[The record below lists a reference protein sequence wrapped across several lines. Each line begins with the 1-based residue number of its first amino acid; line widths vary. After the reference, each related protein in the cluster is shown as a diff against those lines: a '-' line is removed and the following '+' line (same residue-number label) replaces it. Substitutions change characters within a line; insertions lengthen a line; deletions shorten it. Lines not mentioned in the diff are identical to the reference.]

1 MRNLLLL
8 TIISISLLFSAS
20 SWAIENQ
27 FYLKAE
33 VGANKMNKI
42 KLKDKKLKQNIA
54 AIVGGGVGYYV
65 LDNVRADLMLN
76 FFANQQS
83 KHSFAGTDSKIK
95 PQITTLVLSGYIDIL
110 DISICEFFIGAGAGV
125 GQLKNKIITNNKL
138 GTSVSTNKKN
148 NLVYH
153 LTFGVAAKLAPIVK
167 IEVAYIWKDL
177 GSSKKIKNHVKSLPY
192 KGHNVTL
199 GIRLDV

>member
-20 SWAIENQ
+20 SWAVENQ

-33 VGANKMNKI
+33 FRTSKMNNV
-42 KLKDKKLKQNIA
+42 KLNDQKLKQNMA
-54 AIVGGGVGYYV
+54 AIVDGGAGYYI

-76 FFANQQS
+76 FFVNQQS

-95 PQITTLVLSGYIDIL
+95 PQITTLVLSGYVDVF

-125 GQLKNKIITNNKL
+125 GQLKNEITSNNKF
-138 GTSVSTNKKN
+138 GTSTFTSKKN

-153 LTFGVAAKLAPIVK
+153 LTLGVAAKLAPVVK
-167 IEVAYIWKDL
+167 AEIAYSWRDF
-177 GSSKKIKNHVKSLPY
+177 GSTKEIKNYIKSLPY

-199 GIRLDV
+199 GIRFDI

>member
-8 TIISISLLFSAS
+8 TITSISLLFSVS

-33 VGANKMNKI
+33 VGTSKMNNV
-42 KLKDKKLKQNIA
+42 KLNDKKLKHNMA
-54 AIVGGGVGYYV
+54 GIVGGGGAGYYI

-83 KHSFAGTDSKIK
+83 KYFFAGTDSKIK
-95 PQITTLVLSGYIDIL
+95 SQITTLVLSGYVDVF
-110 DISICEFFIGAGAGV
+110 DISICEFFIGLGAGV
-125 GQLKNKIITNNKL
+125 GQLKNEIIGNNKL
-138 GTSVSTNKKN
+138 GASTYTNKKN

-153 LTFGVAAKLAPIVK
+153 LTLGVAAKLAPVVK
-167 IEVAYIWKDL
+167 VEIAYSWKDF
-177 GSSKKIKNHVKSLPY
+177 GSTKENYIKSLPY

-199 GIRLDV
+199 GIRFDI

>member
-1 MRNLLLL
+1 MKNLLLL
-8 TIISISLLFSAS
+8 TITSISLLFSAS

-33 VGANKMNKI
+33 VGASRMNDV
-42 KLKDKKLKQNIA
+42 KLNDKELKQNIA
-54 AIVGGGVGYYV
+54 AIVGGGAGYYV
-65 LDNVRADLMLN
+65 LDNVRVDLILN

-83 KHSFAGTDSKIK
+83 NYSFAGTDSKIK
-95 PQITTLVLSGYIDIL
+95 PQITTLVLSGYVDII

-125 GQLKNKIITNNKL
+125 SQLKNEVTNNKL
-138 GTSVSTNKKN
+138 GTAAANNKKN

-167 IEVAYIWKDL
+167 VEVAYSWKDF
-177 GSSKKIKNHVKSLPY
+177 GSTKEIKNYVKSLPY
-192 KGHNVTL
+192 KGHNVTF
-199 GIRLDV
+199 GIRFDV